1 MGGGH
6 LAQSLQVGHRAGW
19 VTDYLRVEESGAVV
33 DPSCEGLRVV
43 TVHEPSL
50 HAETTQRGGEHGVG
64 AAVERRGRDQVV
76 ARAGQG
82 GGGEE
87 LSGLAAGRGH
97 RPDPALQAGHALLE
111 GCSGRVG
118 DAGVDVSVLLEGEQV
133 SGVGGVLKHETG
145 RLVDGHRPSAGGRI
159 RAASC
164 VEGTGSKT
172 PVAIGH
178 GMECRTAPSGRSPP
192 ARRVG
197 RTGGD

>member
-1 MGGGH
+1 M
-6 LAQSLQVGHRAGW
+6 
-19 VTDYLRVEESGAVV
+19 DYLRWLFWSLILSGK
-33 DPSCEGLRVV
+33 SK
-43 TVHEPSL
+43 
-50 HAETTQRGGEHGVG
+50 
-64 AAVERRGRDQVV
+64 
-76 ARAGQG
+76 
-82 GGGEE
+82 E

-192 ARRVG
+192 ARRAG
-197 RTGGD
+197 RTGGDWPPGWTNPKGGIISRSSDYRPRVAR